1 MHLQYLSVISAY
13 SLVSDA
19 HSQAVVSG
27 QVVAGSRAQATTAA
41 RALSQTATVSASNQQ
56 GSDSR
61 AVAHFYHF
69 AATAYHQKF
78 SSNILSVEIRS
89 QVASGVPL
97 MRSQRVC
104 HIIALLLSSAVFQDS
119 LKLLTASQLTM
130 P

>member
-1 MHLQYLSVISAY
+1 MYLQYLSVISAY

-61 AVAHFYHF
+61 AVAFHSSTGTKHFVMAF
-69 AATAYHQKF
+69 QNESSKIISSPIMARAA
-78 SSNILSVEIRS
+78 EPP
-89 QVASGVPL
+89 GVLP
-97 MRSQRVC
+97 Q
-104 HIIALLLSSAVFQDS
+104 
-119 LKLLTASQLTM
+119 
-130 P
+130 